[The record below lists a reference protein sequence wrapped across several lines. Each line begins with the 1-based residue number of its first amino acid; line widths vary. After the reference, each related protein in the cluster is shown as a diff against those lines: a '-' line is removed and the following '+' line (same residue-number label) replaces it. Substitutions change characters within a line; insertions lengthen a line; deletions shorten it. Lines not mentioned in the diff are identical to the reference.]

1 MLKIMAGGLSER
13 ERERERETDRQNKA
27 VGVDFQGNLVARPL
41 EEEVAISSSSERS
54 DKED

>member
-1 MLKIMAGGLSER
+1 MLKIMAGGLS